1 LIKGLKMDTIAA
13 LFMDF
18 ENANTAIEKLQ
29 ASGFTPDSI
38 SVVARDTALAERLG
52 GDPEVK
58 DVASRAGV
66 GALSGGVG
74 GGLLGLLVG
83 IGALAIPGIGPVF
96 AAGSM
101 AAALGLTAGGA
112 GVGAAVGGI
121 LGAMTGLSI
130 TDEDAQ
136 VFAEGV
142 KRGGILVVVQ
152 ATEIRADEVRD
163 IFRDADAKDVNT
175 LRENWRQE
183 GWTGFEERDDP
194 RGWRDDS

>member
-1 LIKGLKMDTIAA
+1 METIAA

-29 ASGFTPDSI
+29 ASGFAPDSI
-38 SVVARDTALAERLG
+38 NVLVRDTALAERLG
-52 GDPEVK
+52 GDTEVK

-66 GALSGGVG
+66 GALSGGLG
-74 GGLLGLLVG
+74 GGLLGLLIG

-130 TDEDAQ
+130 TEEDAQ

-152 ATEIRADEVRD
+152 APEIRADEVRD
-163 IFRDADAKDVNT
+163 IFHDADAADVNT
-175 LRENWRQE
+175 LRESWRQE
-183 GWTGFEERDDP
+183 GWTGFEERDNSQ
-194 RGWRDDS
+194 GV

>member
-1 LIKGLKMDTIAA
+1 METIAA

-18 ENANTAIEKLQ
+18 ENANTAVEKLQ
-29 ASGFTPDSI
+29 ASGFDLDSI
-38 SVVARDTALAERLG
+38 SVVARDTALAKRLG

-101 AAALGLTAGGA
+101 AAALGMTAGGA

-130 TDEDAQ
+130 AEEDAQ

-152 ATEIRADEVRD
+152 APEIRANEVRD
-163 IFRDADAKDVNT
+163 IFHDADAKDVNT
-175 LRENWRQE
+175 LRESWRQE
-183 GWTGFEERDDP
+183 GWTGFDERDNS
-194 RGWRDDS
+194 RGPQR

>member
-1 LIKGLKMDTIAA
+1 METIAG
-13 LFMDF
+13 LFLEF
-18 ENANTAIEKLQ
+18 ENANTAVEKLQ
-29 ASGFTPDSI
+29 ASGFGADSV

-52 GDPEVK
+52 GEPTVK
-58 DVASRAGV
+58 DVASRAGI

-83 IGALAIPGIGPVF
+83 IGALTIPGIGPVF
-96 AAGSM
+96 AAGSL
-101 AAALGLTAGGA
+101 AASLGLTAGGA

-130 TDEDAQ
+130 TEEDAQ

-152 ATEIRADEVRD
+152 TPEIRADEVRD
-163 IFRDADAKDVNT
+163 IFHDADAKDVNT
-175 LRENWRQE
+175 LRETWRQE
-183 GWTGFEERDDP
+183 GWTGLDER
-194 RGWRDDS
+194 